1 MTQPAAVKHYL
12 DRIRQNRATG
22 RATEHTHRAALA
34 ELLESLREG
43 VRAINEP
50 TRIACGA
57 PDLAVLRDGFMVGH
71 VEAKDVTV
79 SLDTAER
86 SEQLKRYRRSLE
98 NLVLTNYLEFRWYV
112 DGEPRRTV
120 RLARLD
126 ARGEIKAEK
135 NGEKNATDLLTDFLA
150 HQPQPVGTP
159 RELAERMARLTHLIR
174 EIIVTAFETEHASD
188 LLTDWRKAFA
198 EVLVADLDQPDHV
211 GQFADM
217 FAQTLAYGL
226 FSARIR
232 HGRGEFTRQK
242 AQGLIPKTN
251 PFLREFFSYI
261 TGVQLEDEPYAG
273 LVEDLVQLLA
283 MADMEAILEDF
294 GRRTRQDDPTVHF
307 YETFLAAY
315 DPDLR
320 ERRGVFFTP
329 NPIVS
334 FIVRS
339 VDLLLKDKFGLHDGI
354 ADTSLLPDGTHK
366 VLILDPAVGT
376 ATFPY
381 HVIDL
386 IRNDFMEKGNAGMWS
401 GYVREHLLPRIF
413 GFELLMAPY
422 AVAHFKLALQLGG
435 HDLPEPLREQW
446 AYDFAAYERL
456 QIYLTNALEKRI
468 EEPPRLIGPT
478 KIVTQEA
485 QAAST
490 VKQERPIMVV
500 VGNPPYS
507 VSSSNKGDHIE
518 ELMNRYKEAV
528 RDEHNIQPL
537 SDDYIKFIRFAHDR
551 VERTGY
557 GVIGIITNHSY
568 LSGLI
573 HRGMRE
579 ELLETFDEIYILNLH
594 GNSLIGETTP
604 EGGKDENVFDIRQ
617 GVAIA
622 LMVKSGNGEGLA
634 AVHYADLW
642 GRRESKYRLLSEDDV
657 ETLTWEQLKPVAPYY
672 FFVPKDFDRLG
683 EYEEF
688 SIATQSFG
696 LHQRGIST
704 RRDYFMVDFEEDSLL
719 HRLRVLRSNASDKQI
734 SDQFGLESTK
744 YWDLGEARD
753 LLRQMPGFAD
763 QVRAYAYRPFD
774 DRYVIYIPE
783 LIERGDDA
791 YGVMKHLLQPNL
803 AFVSFRRIRTEVN
816 TQALVTDKIVDK
828 TILSARDNVST
839 FPLYLYPEEDP
850 AKLFDDTATSPWEP
864 DPAHG
869 NRVPNLSQE
878 FVEEFAAKLGL
889 TFDPHKTGNTPGP
902 TFGPEDILA
911 YIYAVF
917 HSSTYRERYAE
928 FLKIDFPRVPL
939 TSDVDLFWKL
949 VGLGSELIALHLM
962 EHPKLSETITSYPVP
977 GNDRVKA
984 RGGFPKFVPAGESR
998 TKTSEVA
1005 EQNRVYIN
1013 LKQYFAGVP
1022 EDVWEFQVGGYQVLH
1037 KWLKD
1042 RKGRKL
1048 SYDELRHY
1056 QQIVVAL
1063 RETLRLMQQLDAAIP
1078 SWPME

>member
-1 MTQPAAVKHYL
+1 MPNIKHYL
-12 DRIRQNRATG
+12 NRIRQNRATG
-22 RATEHTHRAALA
+22 KATEHTHRAALA
-34 ELLESLREG
+34 ELLEALRED

-71 VEAKDVTV
+71 VEAKDVGA
-79 SLDTAER
+79 SLDTVER

-112 DGEPRRTV
+112 DGELRRTV

-135 NGEKNATDLLTDFLA
+135 SGDKNVADLLTDFLA
-150 HQPQPVGTP
+150 HQPQPVTTP

-174 EIIVTAFETEHASD
+174 EIIVTAFETDRASD
-188 LLTDWRKAFA
+188 LLTDWRRAFA

-232 HGRGEFTRQK
+232 HEGGDFTRQK

-283 MADMEAILEDF
+283 LADMSAILEDF

-329 NPIVS
+329 SPIVS

-339 VDLLLKDKFGLHDGI
+339 VDILLKEKFGLHDGL
-354 ADTSLLPDGTHK
+354 ADTTKLSDGKTHK

-386 IRNDFMEKGNAGMWS
+386 IRSDFMEKGNAGMWS
-401 GYVREHLLPRIF
+401 GYVREHLLSRIF

-446 AYDFAAYERL
+446 AYDFAADERL
-456 QIYLTNALEKRI
+456 QIYLTNALERRI

-478 KIVTQEA
+478 RIVTREA
-485 QAAST
+485 QAASD
-490 VKQERPIMVV
+490 VKQDRPIMVV

-518 ELMNRYKEAV
+518 ELMNRYKAAV
-528 RDEHNIQPL
+528 RSEQNIQPL

-557 GVIGIITNHSY
+557 GVVGMITNHSY
-568 LSGLI
+568 LFGLI

-579 ELLETFDEIYILNLH
+579 ELLRAFDEIYILNLH
-594 GNSLIGETTP
+594 GSTLVDETTP
-604 EGGKDENVFDIRQ
+604 DGAKDENVFDIRQ
-617 GVAIA
+617 GVAIM
-622 LMVKSGNGEGLA
+622 LMVRVKDGKELA
-634 AVHYADLW
+634 RLQYADLW
-642 GRRESKYRLLSEDDV
+642 GRRTNKYRALGENDV
-657 ETLTWEQLKPVAPYY
+657 ETLAWKPLKPKAPYY
-672 FFVPKDFDRLG
+672 FFVPKDFSLEE
-683 EYEEF
+683 EYKDGTRVDSAF
-688 SIATQSFG
+688 SISSLGVEFGSKAHLLAVEREELEHFVQSTLLNSTVSDAEIAEKYGLKTTSGWRFEALRQSEIDRGYNPDHLVSCLEAPFNIQYTYYTQ
-696 LHQRGIST
+696 LL
-704 RRDYFMVDFEEDSLL
+704 RRPQLE
-719 HRLRVLRSNASDKQI
+719 VLRNQLLPNVALLTARQSRSSEIGMFFATDRVFSKDAI
-734 SDQFGLESTK
+734 SIKD
-744 YWDLGEARD
+744 
-753 LLRQMPGFAD
+753 
-763 QVRAYAYRPFD
+763 RAT
-774 DRYVIYIPE
+774 
-783 LIERGDDA
+783 G
-791 YGVMKHLLQPNL
+791 
-803 AFVSFRRIRTEVN
+803 
-816 TQALVTDKIVDK
+816 
-828 TILSARDNVST
+828 
-839 FPLYLYPEEDP
+839 FPLFVYPDESA
-850 AKLFDDTATSPWEP
+850 AKLFDDTATSPWDP
-864 DPAHG
+864 DSAHG
-869 NRVPNLSQE
+869 NRVPNLSQD
-878 FVEEFAAKLGL
+878 FVEEFAAKLDL
-889 TFDPHKTGNTPGP
+889 TFDAHKTGNAIAQA
-902 TFGPEDILA
+902 FGPEDILA

-917 HSSTYRERYAE
+917 HSPTYRERYAE

-939 TSDVDLFWKL
+939 TSDADLFWKL
-949 VGLGSELIALHLM
+949 VDLGSELIDLHLM
-962 EHPKLSETITSYPVP
+962 EHPKLAQAQALVSYPVA
-977 GNDRVKA
+977 GTDRVKP
-984 RGGFPKFVPAGESR
+984 RGGFPKFIPAGESR

-1013 LKQYFAGVP
+1013 LEQYFAGVP
-1022 EDVWEFQVGGYQVLH
+1022 EDVWEFEVGGYQVLH

-1042 RKGRKL
+1042 RRGRKL

-1063 RETLRLMQQLDAAIP
+1063 CETMRLMQQIDAAIP